1 MRAKIEVHYRLSSE
15 AIELL
20 GLICHRTGGTATA
33 SVEWAVR
40 ELARM
45 LGITPGEVKD
55 EDCKEAKDVL
65 GTGNRG
71 ETRQG
76 VGSGRAY

>member
-1 MRAKIEVHYRLSSE
+1 MRAKIDVHYRLSSE

-20 GLICHRTGGTATA
+20 ARICHRTGGTATA

-45 LGITPGEVKD
+45 LGITLGEIKD
-55 EDCKEAKDVL
+55 EQRNE
-65 GTGNRG
+65 
-71 ETRQG
+71 
-76 VGSGRAY
+76 SGRNALP